1 MSKYF
6 KIPDCNFAL
15 LSADKQESFAQRY
28 CNIFQGKGDEG
39 KTSII
44 LVSNKDTVPW
54 RNIYLHVEQDSAA
67 NSFVSDFRELT
78 RCSIKEVSGSDMTR
92 ILYPEPKFRDYAYC
106 CKWNDTIDNSLLR
119 SVSGLEG
126 TVTILTIEPVKRDEA
141 KSYVNRNYAEALN
154 RYRLYR
160 SKAEDI
166 VREDADKAKQLRNDV
181 FNGKNL
187 FRIKLEVVT
196 TGDTPEEAAKKLD
209 SIIKTARDYFDVS
222 LRRKE
227 RKKKS
232 KIKLPSFLKG
242 TPPMYSEQVIKNL
255 IPFYTAE
262 TADKTGFEYGVNAL
276 SKNPVIYNRRSFA
289 VPNSG
294 FIIGNA
300 GSGKTETAKA
310 EIEQLLSKTH
320 DEIIII
326 DDEGEYSRDEKL
338 KDKITNVPIFSEG
351 KYHINI
357 MDMVLYWD
365 GGDDIVVYG
374 EPLCEKQDEA
384 VAFFEALGKKE
395 LNLYETQA
403 IREAVKKAFE
413 PFITEMKK
421 RRKNGRKEYYD
432 FSINPTLADVLKEL
446 RNILDT
452 ETTYNNDEARLVDAV
467 SETIEKNRT
476 LNNSSVADMLND
488 VLRTHRY
495 IKADYVNLSEIIG
508 SDGTFI
514 KTYMSHRT
522 DIPTDKRAIQLSA
535 RNNPTRFCKAFY
547 AAALSYVNTRRKLK
561 MLQVNSNKPYKGQYI
576 WTFWENAHIL
586 FSNEKL
592 SEYTAAMIRC
602 SRTSHIC
609 HTFIAQSF
617 RDIANTE
624 IGESCI
630 ANAYFNRFLNQSML
644 DRNRIGQMFNLSDK
658 QLEYIN
664 DKLAGLGL
672 LIARNGAIPFFLKER
687 DNVV

>member
-28 CNIFQGKGDEG
+28 CNIFQGKGDES

-54 RNIYLHVEQDSAA
+54 RNVYLHIERDSAA
-67 NSFVSDFRELT
+67 DSFVSDFRELT
-78 RCSIKEVSGSDMTR
+78 RHSIEEVSGSDMTK

-106 CKWNDTIDNSLLR
+106 CKWGDVIDNSLLR
-119 SVSGLEG
+119 SISNKEG

-141 KSYVNRNYAEALN
+141 KSYVNREFAYFFDRCRTQKMCDLLKE
-154 RYRLYR
+154 
-160 SKAEDI
+160 EI
-166 VREDADKAKQLRNDV
+166 DKARQLRNDV
-181 FNGKNL
+181 FNDKNL
-187 FRIKLEVVT
+187 FRIKLEVAT

-209 SIIKTARDYFDVS
+209 SVIKVARNYFDVS

-227 RKKKS
+227 HSR
-232 KIKLPSFLKG
+232 IKLPSFLKR

-255 IPFYTAE
+255 IPFYTVE
-262 TADKTGFEYGVNAL
+262 IADRTGFEYGVNAL

-300 GSGKTETAKA
+300 GSGKTEAAKA

-338 KDKITNVPIFSEG
+338 KDRITDVPLLAESD
-351 KYHINI
+351 YHINI

-365 GGDDIVVYG
+365 GGDDIIVYG
-374 EPLCEKQDEA
+374 EPLLEKQDEA
-384 VAFFEALGKKE
+384 VMFLETLGDKKLNVYEADMVK
-395 LNLYETQA
+395 T
-403 IREAVKKAFE
+403 AVKEVFE
-413 PFITEMKK
+413 PFIAEMKK
-421 RRKNGRKEYYD
+421 RREKGEKKQHFD
-432 FSINPTLADVLKEL
+432 FSINPTFADIVKRL
-446 RNILDT
+446 RTLLDT
-452 ETTYNNDEARLVDAV
+452 ETVYNDDETKLINAV
-467 SETIEKNRT
+467 SEAVEKNRT
-476 LNNSSVADMLND
+476 FNNNGIADMLND
-488 VLRTHRY
+488 VLHTHRY
-495 IKADYVNLSEIIG
+495 NKADYSNLMNIIG
-508 SDGTFI
+508 EYSDFI
-514 KTYMSHRT
+514 KTFFCYQT
-522 DIPTDKRAIQLSA
+522 NVPAYERAIQLSA
-535 RNNPTRFCKAFY
+535 RCIPNRLRKAFY
-547 AAALSYVNTRRKLK
+547 AVALSYVNTRRKLK

-592 SEYTAAMIRC
+592 SEYTAAMIKC

-609 HTFIAQSF
+609 HTFITQNF
-617 RDIANTE
+617 RDVTNTE

-644 DRNRIGQMFNLSDK
+644 DRNRIGQMFNLSDE

-664 DKLAGLGL
+664 DKPAGLGL
-672 LIARNGAIPFFLKER
+672 LIARDGTIPFFLKER
-687 DNVV
+687 NSK